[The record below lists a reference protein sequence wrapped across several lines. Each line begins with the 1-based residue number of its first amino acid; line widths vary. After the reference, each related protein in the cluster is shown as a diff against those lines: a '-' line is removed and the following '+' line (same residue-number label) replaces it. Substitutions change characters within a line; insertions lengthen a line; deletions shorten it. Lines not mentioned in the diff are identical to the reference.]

1 MESIFSFV
9 LWLLIGILAGFMS
22 GMFGIG
28 GGSIRT
34 PLLYVSGLP
43 LLSAFGI
50 NLMVIPFSSCIAAI
64 SHKENIDWK
73 CAPYVVIGGI
83 SGSVAGAFLVG
94 VIKTFILAI
103 IFLFASLLTI
113 YGIYLDRLI
122 PRLAKKVHPNA
133 KYIISGT
140 FFLNFI
146 TALRGGSGG
155 SLFPPFLKFMKLDIH
170 KAIATSLFATI
181 FSAIA
186 GAVIYWYRGDI
197 FLFPAMVV
205 MLGSII
211 GARIGSLISLK
222 TKSLWLEIG
231 LSLFVIV
238 MALIVLLKAISIKI

>member
-1 MESIFSFV
+1 MESIFSIV
-9 LWLLIGILAGFMS
+9 LWFLIGIFAGFMS

-34 PLLYVSGLP
+34 PLIYASGLP

-50 NLMVIPFSSCIAAI
+50 NLLVIPFSSCIAAI
-64 SHKENIDWK
+64 SHRKNIDWRF
-73 CAPYVVIGGI
+73 APYVVIGGI

-94 VIKTFILAI
+94 MIQTLILAI
-103 IFLFASLLTI
+103 IFLFVSLLTI
-113 YGIYLDRLI
+113 SGIYLEKLI
-122 PRLAKKVHPNA
+122 PRIAQKIYPDR

-146 TALRGGSGG
+146 TAMRGGSGG
-155 SLFPPFLKFMKLDIH
+155 SLFPPFLKLMKLDIH

-186 GAVIYWYRGDI
+186 GVVIYWYRGDI
-197 FLFPAMVV
+197 VLLPAIVV
-205 MLGSII
+205 IVGSIV

-222 TKSLWLEIG
+222 TRSLWLEIG
-231 LSLFVIV
+231 LSVFVII
-238 MALIVLLKAISIKI
+238 MALIVLVKAILIK

>member
-1 MESIFSFV
+1 MESIFSIV
-9 LWLLIGILAGFMS
+9 LWFLIGIFAGFMS

-34 PLLYVSGLP
+34 PLIYASGLP

-50 NLMVIPFSSCIAAI
+50 NLLVIPFSSCIAAI
-64 SHKENIDWK
+64 SHRKNIDWRF
-73 CAPYVVIGGI
+73 APYVVIGGI

-94 VIKTFILAI
+94 MIQTLILAI
-103 IFLFASLLTI
+103 IFLFVSLLTI
-113 YGIYLDRLI
+113 SGIYLDRLI
-122 PRLAKKVHPNA
+122 PRIAQKIHPDR

-146 TALRGGSGG
+146 TAMRGGSGG
-155 SLFPPFLKFMKLDIH
+155 SLFPPFLKLMKLDIH

-186 GAVIYWYRGDI
+186 GVIIYWYRGDI
-197 FLFPAMVV
+197 VLLPAIVV
-205 MLGSII
+205 IVGSIV

-222 TKSLWLEIG
+222 TRSLWLEIG
-231 LSLFVIV
+231 LSVFVVI
-238 MALIVLLKAISIKI
+238 MALIVLVKSILIK